1 MPDKIYDIVIIGG
14 GPGGIGTAI
23 EASAHKVGE
32 ILLIEKSDNHSNT
45 IRKFYKDNKRV
56 DKDYKGQ
63 VTILQGNVDFYDG
76 TKETTLDYFNNLLDT
91 DKIDSS
97 FNTEVEKIVRENDD
111 LLYIYTSKGLVKSK
125 NVVIAIGK
133 MGKPNK
139 PSYTI
144 PPSIKAQVNFNL
156 DKCLANEKI
165 LVVGGG
171 NSAAEY
177 AYDLAEQNIN
187 VTLVYRKPNFSRLN
201 ETNEEILNKYN
212 GEEKLRLRMNTDIE
226 SLENES
232 GKIKVNYNDG
242 FSVLYD
248 RVIYAIGGTTPVDF
262 LKSCGV
268 NVDEN
273 NQPIFNEHQE
283 TSAKCVYVAG
293 DIAFKSGGSIAIALN
308 HGYHIVNNILRKRG
322 KIFSHTD
329 KIAEIKENWNEA
341 NILRTLY
348 IFNIYIE
355 NIQR

>member
-1 MPDKIYDIVIIGG
+1 MDITQKVYDIVIIGG

-23 EASAHKVGE
+23 EASAHNVGE
-32 ILLIEKSDNHSNT
+32 ILLIEKTDNHSNT

-63 VTILQGNVDFYDG
+63 VTELQGNVDFFDG
-76 TKETTLDYFNNLLDT
+76 TKETTLDYFDDLLDT
-91 DKIDSS
+91 EKIDSL
-97 FNTEVEKIVRENDD
+97 FNTEVEKIQRVND
-111 LLYIYTSKGLVKSK
+111 LLEVHTSKGLIRTR
-125 NVVIAIGK
+125 NAVISIGK

-139 PSYTI
+139 PSYKI

-156 DKCLANEKI
+156 DKCSTNEKI

-177 AYDLAEQNIN
+177 AYDLADQNNN
-187 VTLVYRKPNFSRLN
+187 VTMVYRKPEFSRLN
-201 ETNEEILNKYN
+201 ETNEEILTKYN
-212 GEEKLRLRMNTDIE
+212 GEEKLRLRMGTDVE

-232 GKIKVNYNDG
+232 GKVKVNFNDG

-268 NVDEN
+268 EVNEN
-273 NQPIFNEHQE
+273 AQPIFDEHNE

-322 KIFSHTD
+322 KIYSHTD
-329 KIAEIKENWNEA
+329 KVAS
-341 NILRTLY
+341 LDS
-348 IFNIYIE
+348 
-355 NIQR
+355 